1 MTKTGVAKLEL
12 YVTCSHVDVNTARKW
27 MKYIGL
33 QRIYDV
39 IDGARARIFTDE
51 EMTEYTY
58 SYTHAP
64 RYLKGAAV
72 RAFSDELMNTW
83 PAIKGRA
90 AFPAGP
96 PRRALYVS
104 MFSPAHPLV
113 PRWWSLESLLPRMG
127 NAEPASLAV
136 SLVPSNLQ
144 SKRWAR
150 VCEGG
155 CAREVRGC
163 DHGPEGVWAVA
174 GARCGGDPHR
184 GAQWSVRTQPVSALK
199 RKRC

>member
-1 MTKTGVAKLEL
+1 MGEL
-12 YVTCSHVDVNTARKW
+12 PSPQGPVSAHVV
-27 MKYIGL
+27 
-33 QRIYDV
+33 
-39 IDGARARIFTDE
+39 
-51 EMTEYTY
+51 
-58 SYTHAP
+58 
-64 RYLKGAAV
+64 
-72 RAFSDELMNTW
+72 
-83 PAIKGRA
+83 
-90 AFPAGP
+90 
-96 PRRALYVS
+96 
-104 MFSPAHPLV
+104 SPAHPLV

-144 SKRWAR
+144 TKRWAR

-199 RKRC
+199 RKRCRDGSRLSRPFGRLARVARGAASPRGPVRHAAVVNVPNTARFARNESSAALQYAIP

>member
-1 MTKTGVAKLEL
+1 MRA
-12 YVTCSHVDVNTARKW
+12 ARRQPTSASSSASIIKE
-27 MKYIGL
+27 
-33 QRIYDV
+33 
-39 IDGARARIFTDE
+39 RARLDGVPILLADVLL
-51 EMTEYTY
+51 
-58 SYTHAP
+58 SV
-64 RYLKGAAV
+64 LLSV
-72 RAFSDELMNTW
+72 
-83 PAIKGRA
+83 GRA

>member
-1 MTKTGVAKLEL
+1 MRERVSTGYQFYWRTFYCRFYCRLGEL
-12 YVTCSHVDVNTARKW
+12 PSPQGPVSAHVV
-27 MKYIGL
+27 
-33 QRIYDV
+33 
-39 IDGARARIFTDE
+39 
-51 EMTEYTY
+51 
-58 SYTHAP
+58 
-64 RYLKGAAV
+64 
-72 RAFSDELMNTW
+72 
-83 PAIKGRA
+83 
-90 AFPAGP
+90 
-96 PRRALYVS
+96 
-104 MFSPAHPLV
+104 SPAHPLV